1 MEIDSPLKHSELGV
15 ENNID
20 FPTLQDTNETPP
32 CVVVADDKDMESTQS
47 LTQTDKLPDDEL
59 LDEIPEIKVFEDTP
73 SETAAFY
80 QQIEYLQSQLDQLQG
95 MLDQRDSVV
104 TLQTREMAILE
115 QEKNAARK
123 EMEQSRREKETAV
136 VKYAMAEKSLIDL
149 RHGNEQL
156 TKKVKDCAKE
166 TESLSARVKFV
177 TNERDRANKDL
188 RKSATECE
196 AQKQEIFNLET
207 KLKWSHLK
215 IKQEGA
221 TRLALESKVSELSS
235 DISNLRESQVQN
247 QNQIRSGEKE
257 IEAQLIL
264 LKHTVESKE
273 KENTVLHA
281 SLAQLTSEFEEL
293 SRKHTTAIDDLA
305 LIRTTNTTQSA
316 TIRDFEKTHEELSNL
331 LANYSQ
337 ELASS
342 QSNVM
347 ELQTHLDNSL
357 SELNEMKDL
366 RANYEEQSLDLQRI
380 QVKGAELM
388 LFTKELTE
396 KSVDVENRLLLATA
410 KADALHLENIKIRE
424 LFEEHR
430 KVVVRLE
437 LDLKLCL
444 EERAIDHQQ
453 MQSMVK
459 TATCERNQMEER
471 VDNCL
476 GELDTSKRKHSQV
489 VKELTRDIAV
499 LKSKLDPKPL
509 VERIDEQGP
518 SKKTLID
525 RIAKLQRI
533 LARQTEKIEFL
544 ENHSAG
550 LINQLKGKTH

>member
-1 MEIDSPLKHSELGV
+1 MEVDSSPSKHSDSGV
-15 ENNID
+15 DSNID
-20 FPTLQDTNETPP
+20 FPASQHNAESHQNVD
-32 CVVVADDKDMESTQS
+32 VDQQQMESNSDQPS
-47 LTQTDKLPDDEL
+47 DEVVP
-59 LDEIPEIKVFEDTP
+59 DEILESVTEIKVFEDTA
-73 SETAAFY
+73 ETAVY
-80 QQIEYLQSQLDQLQG
+80 HQQIACLRTQLDQLQG
-95 MLDQRDSVV
+95 MLDQRESVV

-115 QEKNAARK
+115 QEKQAARK
-123 EMEQSRREKETAV
+123 DMEQSRREKETAV

-149 RHGNEQL
+149 KHANEQL
-156 TKKVKDCAKE
+156 TKKVKDAAKE
-166 TESLSARVKFV
+166 TEALAARVKFV
-177 TNERDRANKDL
+177 TSERDRANKDL

-221 TRLALESKVSELSS
+221 TRTTLETKVSDLNSE
-235 DISNLRESQVQN
+235 IANLRESQQQN

-273 KENTVLHA
+273 KENAVLQA
-281 SLAQLTSEFEEL
+281 SLGQVTFELEEL
-293 SRKHTTAIDDLA
+293 SRKHAISLEE
-305 LIRTTNTTQSA
+305 LTLTRTTNNTQSA
-316 TIRDFEKTHEELSNL
+316 TIQDFEKTHEELSNL

-342 QSNVM
+342 QSAVF
-347 ELQTHLDNSL
+347 ELQTQLDS
-357 SELNEMKDL
+357 SSAELDELKDL
-366 RANYEEQSLDLQRI
+366 RAKYEDQSQDLEII
-380 QVKGAELM
+380 QTKDAELM

-410 KADALHLENIKIRE
+410 KAEALQLENLKIRQ

-430 KVVVRLE
+430 QVVVRLE
-437 LDLKLCL
+437 LDLKLCV
-444 EERAIDHQQ
+444 EERAIEHQQ
-453 MQSMVK
+453 MQCTVES
-459 TATCERNQMEER
+459 AIAERSQMEVR

-476 GELDTSKRKHSQV
+476 GELDTAKRKHSQV

-499 LKSKLDPKPL
+499 LKSKLEPKPL
-509 VERIDEQGP
+509 VERSDEQQGP
-518 SKKTLID
+518 SKKTLIE

-550 LINQLKGKTH
+550 LTNQLKGSKTH

>member
-1 MEIDSPLKHSELGV
+1 MEVDSPTKEEVQSG
-15 ENNID
+15 ID
-20 FPTLQDTNETPP
+20 FPHSPHSNDPAR
-32 CVVVADDKDMESTQS
+32 VHV
-47 LTQTDKLPDDEL
+47 TDKSPETTQQLTIYDSTEPDDDSGQL
-59 LDEIPEIKVFEDTP
+59 LDAIPEIKVFEELP
-73 SETAAFY
+73 ETGVFH
-80 QQIEYLQSQLDQLQG
+80 QQIVFLQTQLDQLQG
-95 MLDQRDSVV
+95 LLDQRESVV
-104 TLQTREMAILE
+104 ALQTREMAVLE
-115 QEKNAARK
+115 QEKCAARK

-156 TKKVKDCAKE
+156 TKKVKDNAKE
-166 TESLSARVKFV
+166 AEALSARLKFV

-207 KLKWSHLK
+207 KLKWSHVK
-215 IKQEGA
+215 IKQE
-221 TRLALESKVSELSS
+221 TTVRTTLESRVCELNS
-235 DISNLRESQVQN
+235 DLASLRGSQLLN

-257 IEAQLIL
+257 IEAQLIM

-273 KENTVLHA
+273 KENAVLQS
-281 SLAQLTSEFEEL
+281 SLSQITTDFEEL
-293 SRKHTTAIDDLA
+293 ARKHSA
-305 LIRTTNTTQSA
+305 LSEEMGQIRSKNSTQSA
-316 TIRDFEKTHEELSNL
+316 TIEDYEKTHEELSNL

-342 QSNVM
+342 QSTAN
-347 ELQTHLDNSL
+347 ELQIQLEDSL
-357 SELNEMKDL
+357 TELNEMKDL
-366 RANYEEQSLDLQRI
+366 RANYEEQSQDLQRI
-380 QVKGAELM
+380 QTKDAELM

-396 KSVDVENRLLLATA
+396 KSVDVENRLLLATG
-410 KADALHLENIKIRE
+410 KAEAIQLENVKIRE

-430 KVVVRLE
+430 KVVINLE
-437 LDLKLCL
+437 NEIKICL
-444 EERAIDHQQ
+444 EERAIDQQ
-453 MQSMVK
+453 RMQTIVE
-459 TATCERNQMEER
+459 TATSERDQMEVR

-476 GELDTSKRKHSQV
+476 GELDTAKRKHSQV

-499 LKSKLDPKPL
+499 LKTKLNPKPL
-509 VERIDEQGP
+509 AERIDDQGP